1 MIEIERLS
9 DALGARIH
17 GGDLGGDL
25 SDEVFGEIHQALVDH
40 RVISFPAQSLTPDQ
54 HVAFSK
60 RFGPCDVHSNNQYL
74 LEGHPEILI
83 LSNDL
88 KDGKPIGV
96 VDAGVEWHSD
106 LSWQLD
112 PPLGSILYNLK
123 NPSEGGHTGFI
134 DMGKVYRALDA
145 DLKVLIRGLHGLH
158 CVSKLVNPRVTIS
171 ENRLNAR
178 DFYAEQLKKHPPVRH
193 PLVYRH
199 PDTGEDILF
208 ASPRFTIGIEE
219 LEDAVG
225 QPLLDRLFA
234 YLDDPQFQLT
244 YQWNQHD
251 VVMWDNRSVLH
262 CALGGYQYPDIRLI
276 NRTTVLCDEQS
287 RLQPVH

>member
-1 MIEIERLS
+1 MIHIEPLS

-17 GGDLGGDL
+17 GVDLSAPL
-25 SDEVFGEIHQALVDH
+25 SDEIFRAIYEALVSF
-40 RVISFPAQSLTPDQ
+40 RVISFPNQSLTPEQ

-60 RFGPCDVHSNNQYL
+60 RFGPCDVHSNSQYL

-106 LSWQLD
+106 LSWELD

-123 NPSEGGHTGFI
+123 NPSTGGNTGFI
-134 DMGKVYRALDA
+134 NMGKVYQALDS
-145 DLKVLIRGLHGLH
+145 DLKAEIAGLNGIH

-178 DFYAEQLKKHPPVRH
+178 EFYAEQLKKHPPVSH

-199 PDTGEDILF
+199 PDTDESILF
-208 ASPRFTIGIEE
+208 ASPRFTIGIDGMPDEQ
-219 LEDAVG
+219 G
-225 QPLLDRLFA
+225 QALLDRLFQFVE
-234 YLDDPQFQLT
+234 DPQFQLT
-244 YQWNQHD
+244 YQWSKHD

-262 CALGGYQYPDIRLI
+262 CALGGYSYPDIRLI
-276 NRTTVLCDEQS
+276 NRTTVLCDDRT
-287 RLQPVH
+287 RLQPIH